1 MEWFR
6 YDLYAIERWLQTHVT
21 SPKTGQPLDHM
32 HLVPNHNLQR
42 LLRDMLREG
51 GQALFCPEEDGT
63 AMSTVTPTTTSAAS
77 AVHNSPQ
84 IALVREYVLK
94 CKCLGPSESDWMGR
108 TFRVTSYQGV
118 LGGRRRPEEFSYTA
132 PTTNTVIE
140 DPITSNTNS
149 NNRKPPPEFVQFTDA
164 TVSRK
169 HFEIRFIESKR
180 LFAIRDC
187 GSAGGTF
194 LRIPPCQAVPIY
206 PGMRIMLGKHQL
218 EVCDPPRIVPNTS
231 MDPCVPLDGCN
242 REMRQPPL
250 PPTTISNFEH
260 TMTEVNT
267 PYYHNKSYHHAAAA
281 NARRRKD
288 PSYRKISATDTRG
301 THDYDQDLLLLQKLD
316 LTDRANKTCQNP
328 NESLSDTNSVQEG
341 SLASSQEEGSK
352 RRSNDRSTSLDPPST
367 RTEEG
372 ELKVN
377 IDPFM
382 LSLKCFAPEGTPIQG
397 KEYFVGREGATI
409 GRKVQNTISFC
420 HRIGDS
426 FVGIDNSIS
435 GEHANITYNEQKG
448 VLELRDGSMTSVIE
462 EQGGRAL
469 PSSGST
475 NGTWI
480 RLSGLHEESDYHY
493 LHDKT
498 EILIGTVRFLV
509 SMEEVIVE
517 RDIYSDSEG
526 SIALL

>member
-1 MEWFR
+1 
-6 YDLYAIERWLQTHVT
+6 
-21 SPKTGQPLDHM
+21 M

-51 GQALFCPEEDGT
+51 GQALFCPEEDGIT
-63 AMSTVTPTTTSAAS
+63 MSTLTPTTASAA
-77 AVHNSPQ
+77 HNSPQ

-118 LGGRRRPEEFSYTA
+118 LGGRRRPEEFSCTTT
-132 PTTNTVIE
+132 TTNFTE
-140 DPITSNTNS
+140 DPMTKNTSN
-149 NNRKPPPEFVQFTDA
+149 NNNNYKKPPPEFVQFTDA

-169 HFEIRFIESKR
+169 HFEVRFIESKK

-194 LRIPPCQAVPIY
+194 LRIPPGQAVIIY

-218 EVCDPPRIVPNTS
+218 EVCDPPRIVLSSTIHPS
-231 MDPCVPLDGCN
+231 VPLDGCDK
-242 REMRQPPL
+242 EMRQPPP
-250 PPTTISNFEH
+250 PPTMISNFEH
-260 TMTEVNT
+260 AMTEVYT
-267 PYYHNKSYHHAAAA
+267 PYYHNKSYHHTAA
-281 NARRRKD
+281 NARRKD
-288 PSYRKISATDTRG
+288 PSYCKTNATDTRG
-301 THDYDQDLLLLQKLD
+301 NKDYDQDLILFQKLE
-316 LTDRANKTCQNP
+316 LTDGANKHSQNP
-328 NESLSDTNSVQEG
+328 NDCLSDTNSLLEG
-341 SLASSQEEGSK
+341 SLASSQEDDNK
-352 RRSNDRSTSLDPPST
+352 RRSNDNISSIDTSFIGM
-367 RTEEG
+367 EE
-372 ELKVN
+372 EDLKMN
-377 IDPFM
+377 IDHPM
-382 LSLKCFAPEGTPIQG
+382 ISLKCFAPEGTPLQG
-397 KEYFVGREGATI
+397 REFFVGKAGATI

-426 FVGIDNSIS
+426 YVGIDNSIS
-435 GEHANITYNEQKG
+435 GEHASIIFNEQKG
-448 VLELRDGSMTSVIE
+448 TLELRDGPMTSVVE
-462 EQGGRAL
+462 EHGGRVSL
-469 PSSGST
+469 SSGST

-493 LHDKT
+493 LHDKS

>member
-1 MEWFR
+1 
-6 YDLYAIERWLQTHVT
+6 
-21 SPKTGQPLDHM
+21 M

-51 GQALFCPEEDGT
+51 GQALFCPEEDGIT
-63 AMSTVTPTTTSAAS
+63 MSTLTPTTASAA
-77 AVHNSPQ
+77 HNSPQ

-118 LGGRRRPEEFSYTA
+118 LGGRRRPEEFSCTTT
-132 PTTNTVIE
+132 TTNFTE
-140 DPITSNTNS
+140 DPMTKNTSN
-149 NNRKPPPEFVQFTDA
+149 NNNNYKKPPPEFVQFTDA

-169 HFEIRFIESKR
+169 HFEVRFIESKK

-194 LRIPPCQAVPIY
+194 LRIPPGQAVIIY

-218 EVCDPPRIVPNTS
+218 EVCDPPRIVLSSTIHPS
-231 MDPCVPLDGCN
+231 VPLDGCDK
-242 REMRQPPL
+242 EMRQPPP
-250 PPTTISNFEH
+250 PPTMISNFEH
-260 TMTEVNT
+260 AMTEVYT
-267 PYYHNKSYHHAAAA
+267 PYYHNKSYHHTAA

-288 PSYRKISATDTRG
+288 PSFCKTNATDTKG
-301 THDYDQDLLLLQKLD
+301 NKDYDQDLILFQKLE
-316 LTDRANKTCQNP
+316 LTDGANKHSQNP
-328 NESLSDTNSVQEG
+328 NDCLSDTNSLLEG
-341 SLASSQEEGSK
+341 SLASSQEDDNK
-352 RRSNDRSTSLDPPST
+352 RRSNDNISSIDTSFIGM
-367 RTEEG
+367 EE
-372 ELKVN
+372 EDL
-377 IDPFM
+377 IIF
-382 LSLKCFAPEGTPIQG
+382 
-397 KEYFVGREGATI
+397 
-409 GRKVQNTISFC
+409 
-420 HRIGDS
+420 
-426 FVGIDNSIS
+426 
-435 GEHANITYNEQKG
+435 NEQKG
-448 VLELRDGSMTSVIE
+448 TLELRDGPMTSVVE
-462 EQGGRAL
+462 EHGGRVSL
-469 PSSGST
+469 SSGST

-493 LHDKT
+493 LHDKS